1 MKEHFYNFMDE
12 QGLKN
17 KTKVHYNYDLTTR
30 IKEFALKYCK
40 NYVSIYNLNQDEA
53 IKLMNLLENNKEFVN
68 YYKKSNGSP
77 ISAFNKYREFLD
89 YKENGLLNCIVG
101 ATDDNSSAD
110 FPPYKE
116 KKSVWVDRYERDKK
130 ERDKCIAEKGL
141 NCYVCGMNFEDCYG
155 ELGRDFIHVHHIEF
169 LSKHG
174 QDISENLIPV
184 CPKCHAML
192 HKKHNGHTMKYE
204 DLREIIRN
212 KRL

>member
-1 MKEHFYNFMDE
+1 MKEQFYNFMDE

-89 YKENGLLNCIVG
+89 YKENGLLNCIVL
-101 ATDDNSSAD
+101 
-110 FPPYKE
+110 K
-116 KKSVWVDRYERDKK
+116 
-130 ERDKCIAEKGL
+130 
-141 NCYVCGMNFEDCYG
+141 
-155 ELGRDFIHVHHIEF
+155 
-169 LSKHG
+169 
-174 QDISENLIPV
+174 Q
-184 CPKCHAML
+184 
-192 HKKHNGHTMKYE
+192 
-204 DLREIIRN
+204 
-212 KRL
+212 